1 MADGV
6 RVATVRRGVDPRG
19 HVILAF
25 GGAAGLH
32 VTSVAA
38 ELGVEQIVVPIAA
51 SVLSAWGML
60 NTDLRVELT
69 RGQSQAGGIDIDGL
83 SASFAEMEKEGRAR
97 LAWFDGE
104 ITPRHTA
111 DMRYGEQVFE
121 INVPLEGIERSRA
134 AIEDAFHS
142 AHERLYTYALRDQDV
157 VLVNAGVSVIGR
169 LPPAPAHTRD
179 GAVTQ
184 AEPKSGRRIFVGGWI
199 DVPVYDFA
207 ALAPDQVVTGPS
219 IVKSETTTVLLRGN
233 ETARFDARGWLEIT
247 LP

>member
-1 MADGV
+1 M
-6 RVATVRRGVDPRG
+6 
-19 HVILAF
+19 LAF

-32 VTSVAA
+32 VTAVAA
-38 ELGVEQIVVPIAA
+38 ELGVKRVVVPLAA

-69 RGQSQAGGIDIDGL
+69 RGQSQSGGIDVDSL
-83 SASFAEMEKEGRAR
+83 DAAFAEMEKEGRAR

-104 ITPRHTA
+104 IMIRHTA

-121 INVPLEGIERSRA
+121 VNVPLDGVKRTRA
-134 AIEDAFHS
+134 AIEEAFHT

-169 LPPAPAHTRD
+169 LPAAPASSQDEST
-179 GAVTQ
+179 AS
-184 AEPKSGRRIFVGGWI
+184 AAPKARRRIYLGSWI
-199 DVPVYDFA
+199 DVPVFDFA
-207 ALAPDQVVTGPS
+207 ALGSGQAVTGPAIIES
-219 IVKSETTTVLLRGN
+219 DTTTVLLRGQ
-233 ETARFDARGWLEIT
+233 ETARFDARGWLDIV

>member
-1 MADGV
+1 V

-19 HVILAF
+19 HALLAF

-32 VTSVAA
+32 VTAVAG
-38 ELGVEQIVVPIAA
+38 ELGVKRVVVPIAA

-69 RGQSQAGGIDIDGL
+69 RGQSQSGGLDIAGL
-83 SASFAEMEKEGRAR
+83 NTAFAEMEREGRAR
-97 LAWFDGE
+97 LSWFDGE
-104 ITPRHTA
+104 IMIRHTA

-121 INVPLEGIERSRA
+121 INVPLDGVARTRE
-134 AIEDAFHS
+134 AIEDAFHA

-169 LPPAPAHTRD
+169 LPAAPVAARDAAASPAP
-179 GAVTQ
+179 
-184 AEPKSGRRIFVGGWI
+184 PKSRRQVFLGRLV

-207 ALAPDQVVTGPS
+207 ALAPGQAMSGPAIIES
-219 IVKSETTTVLLRGN
+219 DTTTVLLRN
-233 ETARFDARGWLEIT
+233 EETARFDPRGWLDIT
-247 LP
+247 LG